1 MRRTSGKTKPG
12 TGQEGSN
19 TAAVGRVMRATCA
32 LARLLLGSPTHQGD
46 HTWEGVGGGVPCPG
60 PGPGGL
66 DLESIALPAR
76 HFGVSR
82 EPGYYSTLRSAI
94 AALAGNEASREVSL

>member
-12 TGQEGSN
+12 TGQEGSS

-46 HTWEGVGGGVPCPG
+46 HTWEGVGGGVPY

-66 DLESIALPAR
+66 DLESIALPACILEFR
-76 HFGVSR
+76 GSMVI
-82 EPGYYSTLRSAI
+82 TAI
-94 AALAGNEASREVSL
+94 AAAGNEASREVSL